1 MLYFLPVLVGLY
13 WQAVFLS
20 YLINRPQSGS
30 WKTMAEEPLYF
41 DTASTTPVASEVI
54 EVMMAYL
61 GVGGCYYNPS
71 STKHQPGQAAAASVE
86 LSRVEIAKALGCESD
101 EVVFTSGAT
110 EANNLALR
118 GVALAHASHG
128 RHLITSAIEHKSVLD
143 TCHALEREGFEVTYL
158 IPNSQGWIE
167 PEAVKEA
174 LRPDTLL
181 VSLIHTNNETGVIQ
195 PIEAIANILMEAGVL
210 FHVDAAQAA
219 GKLPIDLAAT
229 PIDLLSLSAHKFHG
243 PKGAGCLVIRNRRQ
257 LRLQP
262 ILYGGGQEFGLRSG
276 TLATHQI
283 AGMSTA
289 LRLATSRRQQDYPY
303 VAKLKKV
310 FIEQLEQQFCI
321 KIHGDR
327 ERCSPYIVNFSING
341 IGSDA
346 LLNQLATTVA
356 LSSGSACSSGTIDP
370 SYVLRAMGVEGDALY
385 GAVRAS
391 FSRYHTMTD
400 ISQAVERITAAVRRM
415 QELD

>member
-1 MLYFLPVLVGLY
+1 MTDNILYL
-13 WQAVFLS
+13 
-20 YLINRPQSGS
+20 
-30 WKTMAEEPLYF
+30 
-41 DTASTTPVASEVI
+41 DTASTTPVAPEAI
-54 EVMMAYL
+54 AAMLAYL
-61 GVGGCYYNPS
+61 GAEGCYYNPS
-71 STKHQPGQAAAASVE
+71 SISHCLGRSAAASVNTSRAVIAGV
-86 LSRVEIAKALGCESD
+86 LSCEPE
-101 EVVFTSGAT
+101 EVIFTSGAT

-118 GVALAHASHG
+118 GIAHAHTHQG
-128 RHLITSAIEHKSVLD
+128 RHLITSLIEHKSVLE
-143 TCHALEREGFEVTYL
+143 TCHELEREGFTITYL
-158 IPNSQGWIE
+158 KPNQGGWVE
-167 PEAVKEA
+167 PQAVQEA

-181 VSLIHTNNETGVIQ
+181 VSLLHTNNETGVIQ
-195 PIEAIANILMEAGVL
+195 PIKEIAALLTDAGVL

-219 GKLPIDLAAT
+219 GKFPLNLNET

-243 PKGAGCLVIRNRRQ
+243 PKGVGCLVIRNRRH

-262 ILYGGGQEFGLRSG
+262 ILTGGGQEFGLRSG

-283 AGMSTA
+283 AGLAAA
-289 LRLATSRRQQDYPY
+289 LKLVTECREGDHAH
-303 VAKLKKV
+303 VARLKKH
-310 FIEQLEQQFCI
+310 FIEGLGRHLSVEI
-321 KIHGDR
+321 NGDVA
-327 ERCSPYIVNFSING
+327 CSSPYIVNFSIEG
-341 IGSDA
+341 ISSDA

-400 ISQAVERITAAVRRM
+400 ISQAVERIVAAVRRM

>member
-1 MLYFLPVLVGLY
+1 
-13 WQAVFLS
+13 
-20 YLINRPQSGS
+20 
-30 WKTMAEEPLYF
+30 MAGKPLYF
-41 DTASTTPVASEVI
+41 DTASTTPVAAEVI
-54 EVMMAYL
+54 DVMLAYL
-61 GVGGCYYNPS
+61 GVDGCYYNPS
-71 STKHQPGQAAAASVE
+71 STKHQLGQAAAASVE
-86 LSRVEIAKALGCESD
+86 LSRAEIAEALGCESE

-143 TCHALEREGFEVTYL
+143 TCHALEREGFDITYL

-167 PEAVKEA
+167 PKAVKEA

-181 VSLIHTNNETGVIQ
+181 VSLIHTNNETGVMQ
-195 PIEAIANILMEAGVL
+195 PIEAIANILVDAGVL

-219 GKLPIDLAAT
+219 GKLLIDLNAI
-229 PIDLLSLSAHKFHG
+229 PIDLLALSAHKFHG

-283 AGMSTA
+283 AGMSAA
-289 LRLATSRRQQDYPY
+289 LRLAMSRLSQDYPY
-303 VAKLKKV
+303 VTKLKKV
-310 FIEQLEQQFCI
+310 FLEQLEQQFSI
-321 KIHGDR
+321 KVHGDM
-327 ERCSPYIVNFSING
+327 ERSSSYIVNFSING
-341 IGSDA
+341 ITSDA
-346 LLNQLATTVA
+346 LINQLSNEVA
-356 LSSGSACSSGTIDP
+356 ISSGSACSSGTIEP
-370 SYVLRAMGVEGDALY
+370 SYVLRAMGIEGEALY
-385 GAVRAS
+385 GAIRAS

-400 ISQAVERITAAVRRM
+400 ISRAVERIVGAVRRM